1 MGPLKSLSLVLL
13 LSGLAAAQAT
23 TIGGYA
29 SNWAPAYGVY
39 AAPFVP
45 LVVTPS
51 VSLEAVSPS
60 AVGASNATFGNVA
73 GARNATLDI
82 VTQPPVGVY
91 TVPVWYGPKP
101 GGIHGAALEMRHEH
115 EMEMEMHGGMH
126 ERGMMHEER
135 ERHIE
140 IGIASFQSGQSVA
153 RLMANA
159 GPARKA
165 SRTYTNADIDRFNQG
180 TGSVKYDGKSEKLN

>member
-13 LSGLAAAQAT
+13 LSGLALGQAT
-23 TIGGYA
+23 VIGGAA

-60 AVGASNATFGNVA
+60 SVGASNATFGNVA
-73 GARNATLDI
+73 GARNSTLEI
-82 VTQPPVGVY
+82 VTPPPVGVY

-101 GGIHGAALEMRHEH
+101 GPHGPGFELRHEH
-115 EMEMEMHGGMH
+115 EMEMMEMHGMH
-126 ERGMMHEER
+126 EHGEMQEER
-135 ERHIE
+135 MRHVE
-140 IGIASFQSGQSVA
+140 VGISSWQSGQSVKA
-153 RLMANA
+153 LMASA
-159 GPARKA
+159 GSAKKA
-165 SRTYTNADIDRFNQG
+165 TRTITNADIDRFNQT
-180 TGSVKYDGKSEKLN
+180 TGNVKYDGKTEKMN

>member
-13 LSGLAAAQAT
+13 LSGLALGQAT
-23 TIGGYA
+23 VIGGTA

-51 VSLEAVSPS
+51 VSLETVSPS
-60 AVGASNATFGNVA
+60 AAGASNATFGNVA

-82 VTQPPVGVY
+82 VTPPPVGVY

-101 GGIHGAALEMRHEH
+101 AEHHGVAMEMHREL
-115 EMEMEMHGGMH
+115 EMEMHGAMH
-126 ERGMMHEER
+126 EHEGMREEHMR
-135 ERHIE
+135 RVEV
-140 IGIASFQSGQSVA
+140 GVASWQGSHSVKQ
-153 RLMANA
+153 LMASA
-159 GPARKA
+159 GPVKKA
-165 SRTYTNADIDRFNQG
+165 SKTYTNDDIDRFNQS
-180 TGSVKYDGKSEKLN
+180 TGNVKYDGKNEKMN

>member
-1 MGPLKSLSLVLL
+1 MGPLKSLSVVLL

-29 SNWAPAYGVY
+29 SNWVPPYGAY

-60 AVGASNATFGNVA
+60 AAGASNATFGNVA

-82 VTQPPVGVY
+82 VTPPPVGVY
-91 TVPVWYGPKP
+91 TVPVWYGSRS
-101 GGIHGAALEMRHEH
+101 GGAHGAAAEMRHEH
-115 EMEMEMHGGMH
+115 EMDMHG
-126 ERGMMHEER
+126 RGAMHEER
-135 ERHIE
+135 ERHLDV
-140 IGIASFQSGQSVA
+140 GIASFQSNQSVT
-153 RLMANA
+153 RLMASA
-159 GPARKA
+159 GPAKKA
-165 SRTYTNADIDRFNQG
+165 SRTYTNADIDRFNQS
-180 TGSVKYDGKSEKLN
+180 TGEVKHDGKTEKLN